1 VIHLWR
7 IATDTPTYGA
17 DDLSGAG
24 AASGG
29 GRWNRIGTPAL
40 YTASSIALACVETLV
55 HLGAA
60 SLPLNRYLVRIDVP
74 DDIWARRTRLIPAV
88 GWDALPPGLVSI
100 EAGESW
106 LAGRASAL
114 LEVPSV
120 VVPEESNIIVNPNH
134 PDARFLK
141 ATKVRKWTYDA
152 RFTGP

>member
-29 GRWNRIGTPAL
+29 GRWNKVGTPAL
-40 YTASSIALACVETLV
+40 YAANSIALACIETLV
-55 HLGAA
+55 HPGTA

-74 DDIWARRTRLIPAV
+74 DDVWSRRTRLHPAV
-88 GWDALPPGLVSI
+88 GWDAIPPGLVSI
-100 EAGESW
+100 EAGDSW
-106 LAGRASAL
+106 LLAGGSAL

-120 VVPEESNIIVNPNH
+120 VVPEESNVIINPKH
-134 PDARFLK
+134 PDARSLK
-141 ATKVRKWTYDA
+141 ATKVRKWLYDA
-152 RFTGP
+152 RLS